1 MDRDYVIDSISAAS
15 FYGGLLSR
23 CELIHIL
30 GRFGITTCN
39 DKGDYKEPEQLL
51 IELQR
56 ISKLH
61 WHPSDSRQIGDAM
74 QTLIYSLSV
83 NKYIEDSVQAESEEL
98 DLFLGSFK
106 IRKNVEVQYG

>member
-1 MDRDYVIDSISAAS
+1 MDRNYDTDSINAAS
-15 FYGGLLSR
+15 FYGGLLSKY
-23 CELIHIL
+23 ELVHTL

-51 IELQR
+51 IEPQR
-56 ISKLH
+56 ISRLH

-74 QTLIYSLSV
+74 QTLIYALSV
-83 NKYIEDSVQAESEEL
+83 NRYIEDSVQAESEEL

-106 IRKNVEVQYG
+106 IRNSVGV